1 MEAAAFTVPITRHG
15 KMVNQAVLV
24 EAVAAVIQA
33 TVAKG
38 ALVLLAKVMRAAL
51 VLMVIHMTLVAAVV
65 LVQLV
70 VMEHLHLVAQA
81 ELVYHQ
87 I

>member
-1 MEAAAFTVPITRHG
+1 MTV
-15 KMVNQAVLV
+15 
-24 EAVAAVIQA
+24 
-33 TVAKG
+33 
-38 ALVLLAKVMRAAL
+38 
-51 VLMVIHMTLVAAVV
+51 VAAVV

-70 VMEHLHLVAQA
+70 VIGHLQLKVAQA

>member
-1 MEAAAFTVPITRHG
+1 MW
-15 KMVNQAVLV
+15 
-24 EAVAAVIQA
+24 AAV
-33 TVAKG
+33 
-38 ALVLLAKVMRAAL
+38 VLK
-51 VLMVIHMTLVAAVV
+51 VIHMTVVAAVV

-70 VMEHLHLVAQA
+70 VIGHLQLKVAQA